1 MKRFILLAVSAFLL
15 CSCANKSLTRYETL
29 APVLEKE
36 GFEATIKKIEEEK
49 EDIYGDNSVFLY
61 HFDQGALHHYNGK
74 NKESIKHFEKA
85 EQVYEDL
92 YTKSV
97 TNETAAILTN
107 DNVRPYRA
115 RPFEILLMYQYQI
128 LNYLA
133 IGDLDGALVE
143 VRRAQ
148 LAMERLYQKDKDKVN
163 DSGWLRYL
171 SAIVYE
177 MSGEQD
183 DAAISYVQAAKAF
196 EECGGQVPREV
207 WEFITESLV
216 RMDRA
221 DELKKFKTPIPQQTL
236 QASDAR
242 TKGQELIVI
251 GYAGHSPILGEMYLS
266 GTFVSAG
273 ALNLTYKD
281 GKTGRINTFTLVAP
295 PVPGA
300 GGNTFHVGFSLPQK
314 KPVPQRAS
322 LFSVNLD
329 SKLRLSPEKV
339 SDIDAELD
347 RNMKDENA
355 TTMVRTATRVVIR
368 TVAAQKAKSATNT
381 GNGLLDLVKN
391 IAVDVGQSQLEQADL
406 RVGLFMPNTIC
417 VTRIPVDVGKHQVT
431 VSALGAHG
439 QIVGDYRLD
448 QVSVAK
454 GQKKIIIIPAIQ

>member
-1 MKRFILLAVSAFLL
+1 
-15 CSCANKSLTRYETL
+15 
-29 APVLEKE
+29 
-36 GFEATIKKIEEEK
+36 
-49 EDIYGDNSVFLY
+49 
-61 HFDQGALHHYNGK
+61 
-74 NKESIKHFEKA
+74 
-85 EQVYEDL
+85 
-92 YTKSV
+92 
-97 TNETAAILTN
+97 
-107 DNVRPYRA
+107 
-115 RPFEILLMYQYQI
+115 MYQYQI

-196 EECGGQVPREV
+196 EESGGQVPREV

-242 TKGQELIVI
+242 AKGQELIVI